1 MCFLPTYLV
10 ILFLGVGSTKPN
22 ERENEEDKEPEELE
36 DDAWMKLLDND
47 DEVLSLKSWKEVSAI
62 KANKTNIA
70 LALRAYMRQ
79 AWSEWIIFH
88 YHFPI

>member
-1 MCFLPTYLV
+1 
-10 ILFLGVGSTKPN
+10 
-22 ERENEEDKEPEELE
+22 
-36 DDAWMKLLDND
+36 MKLLDND
-47 DEVLSLKSWKEVSAI
+47 DEVLSLKSWKEVSAV